1 MSNMNSVA
9 VAYKNKRMNIT
20 LGIGQG
26 SHVSRADEADRLAK
40 PRLIKL
46 TGAIEGQGVFDGSDD
61 VLIYTTGE
69 LERDYKW
76 ITNKPKI
83 NGVELEG
90 NMTSDDLGIQPAGDY
105 PEETLDYNDIDEI
118 IDLEPINPEDVYPIT
133 DDEIDDVIGGDE
145 EEDDD
150 EKAMSHEDIDEI
162 LNQ

>member
-1 MSNMNSVA
+1 MSNMQSVA
-9 VAYKNKRMNIT
+9 VAYMNTRMNIT

-26 SHVSRADEADRLAK
+26 SHVSHADTADRLAT

-76 ITNKPKI
+76 IKNKPKI

-90 NMTSDDLGIQPAGDY
+90 NTALEDLGIQPAGEY
-105 PEETLDYNDIDEI
+105 PEEPLDYDDINEI
-118 IDLEPINPEDVYPIT
+118 LNYEPINPADVYPIT
-133 DDEIDDVIGGDE
+133 DEEIDDVIDGDE

-150 EKAMSHEDIDEI
+150 DKAMSKEDIDEI